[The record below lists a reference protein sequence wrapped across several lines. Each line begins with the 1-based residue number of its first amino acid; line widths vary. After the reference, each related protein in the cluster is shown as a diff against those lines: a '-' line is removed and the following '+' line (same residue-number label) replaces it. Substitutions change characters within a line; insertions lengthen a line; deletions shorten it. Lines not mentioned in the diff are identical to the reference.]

1 MVRHLLIGMS
11 LLLGAGATLA
21 APPAGQ
27 WKLRLAEGGQPLT
40 FLISFSETEGKWVG
54 DFISSAPPLQV
65 EPTITQVTVNDSHL
79 TFRLRFRNVDLTSF
93 DGIVAADGSK
103 ITGTLAPPVGVPQLT
118 EMKPSQL
125 KNLNDPF
132 ALAQETFQQS
142 TVGPD
147 LFNSGFIILSEAAA
161 KKLSEADARAIAER
175 MTKAAQTYGPRWER
189 TIALRLANDLAGQ
202 PGFTDIALAQAQ
214 RAERMLTEDATPA
227 VTMAVMDTLAHVLDK
242 AGKADEAKKYRTLAA
257 RLELRDFAESQKS
270 SPLADAPVHAG
281 RKAKSDRAVLVEIF
295 TSADAP
301 PAVAVDLAEA
311 AILKSFQP
319 SEVVVVAYQLHRPTA
334 NPLAAKEGMLRTEHY
349 LKSRSITAL
358 PAVLVD
364 GKAVE
369 VEGGTA
375 ATAQTDFDAI
385 RKRIEKQ
392 LELPSPAKLTLT
404 ASATE
409 TGFSAKATVTDLE
422 KPGDKVFLRFA
433 LVESR
438 IRYSGISSTRY
449 HLNTLRA
456 MPGGAQGFPLTAK
469 TGEQTV
475 TIDLAALRT
484 AIGKDL
490 QEFVETSGVDFRSPD
505 RPLALANLKL
515 IAFIQ
520 DDATQEVLQAVQV
533 ELK

>member
-1 MVRHLLIGMS
+1 MVRLLFVGMG
-11 LLLGAGATLA
+11 LLLAASSSWA
-21 APPAGQ
+21 APPAGL
-27 WKLRLAEGGQPLT
+27 WKLRLSEGGQPLT
-40 FLISFSETEGKWVG
+40 FLLNFSEVEGKWVG
-54 DFISSAPPLQV
+54 DFISSSPPLQV
-65 EPTITQVTVNDSHL
+65 EPTITQVTVQDKHL

-93 DGIVAADGSK
+93 DGIVAPDGSK

-118 EMKPSQL
+118 ELKPSKL

-132 ALAQETFQQS
+132 TLAQETFEQA
-142 TVGPD
+142 TGGPD

-161 KKLSEADARAIAER
+161 QKLSEADVRAIADR

-189 TIALRLANDLAGQ
+189 TVALRLANDLATQ
-202 PGFTDIALAQAQ
+202 PGFVDVALAQAR
-214 RAERMLTEDATPA
+214 RAERMLTEEATPA
-227 VTMAVMDTLAHVLDK
+227 VSMAVMDTLALVYDK

-257 RLELRDFAESQKS
+257 RLELRDYAESAKA
-270 SPLADAPVHAG
+270 SPLADAPAYAG

-301 PAVAVDLAEA
+301 PAVAVDLAQA

-319 SEVVVVAYQLHRPTA
+319 AEVVVVAYQLHRPTA

-358 PAVLVD
+358 PAVLID

-369 VEGGTA
+369 VAGGTA
-375 ATAQTDFDAI
+375 AAAQADFDAI
-385 RKRIEKQ
+385 RKRIEEQ
-392 LELPSPAKLTLT
+392 LEKPSPVKLTLT

-409 TGFSAKATVTDLE
+409 TGFSAKATFADLE
-422 KPGDKVFLRFA
+422 KPGEKVFLRFA

-456 MPGGAQGFPLTAK
+456 MPGGVQGFPLTAA

-475 TIDLAALRT
+475 TIDPAALRT

-490 QEFVETSGVDFRSPD
+490 QEFVETSGVDFRTAD
-505 RPLALANLKL
+505 RPLALTNLKL